1 MATKKFAFGLILAL
15 LLCVINHV
23 HLAQAVNA
31 CGAGGVC
38 TCSGTVVHCQS
49 QSLTS
54 IPSGI
59 PADTTE
65 LDLNYNPITN
75 IPSSAFTDLNALK
88 HLYLQSSRITS
99 IPADAFISL
108 TALNTLALSGY
119 WITTIPKNAF
129 KDLTALQYLHLGGS
143 RITSIPAGAL
153 TGLTALTQL
162 DLDRNLITSISAN
175 AFTGLT
181 ALQYLNLQDNQIT
194 SIPSSAFSGLTGLI
208 DLLLNANPF
217 TTLPPGL
224 FSGLP
229 NDLCLSAGGL
239 PYLSPN
245 NFTFG
250 GNAVAPPSMYGNA
263 SQPYPCDTA
272 CATCYVAGR
281 SACCGINCL
290 TCNSSSVC
298 TQCYEGYIMMD
309 GSCAAIPS
317 ALFAAAASTVSTS
330 AASFM
335 SIAVASVAS
344 VTSFIAQLGGGS
356 QAAITAVATV
366 ATIAILEL
374 IRRRSQSAVARPNDS
389 TFEAVQMSISPM
401 TRSTRSQN
409 DEDTTVG
416 QNRPQPLHQTTS
428 TTSAEL
434 IYANERAIVTGSAS
448 RRIRESLTIVKHLA
462 SGNFGDVALG
472 QLPFN
477 VLPPRAQN
485 LLGPAAS
492 EIVQVAV
499 KSLKSNANEQSRKD
513 FEIEADSMT
522 PFVHANVVRL
532 LAALVESEPQL
543 VLLELVQYG
552 DLRTLLQ
559 KSKKQSF
566 EWTHNEQIHVIRQI
580 ALGMEYLG
588 TLNFVHR
595 DLAARNCLVG
605 QGMVVK
611 VADFGLSREL
621 EDEEKYYRMQTNREL
636 PLKWMAPE
644 TMTGPKFSSM
654 SDVWSFGVTVCTS
667 KALS

>member
-1 MATKKFAFGLILAL
+1 MATKGFGHVLILAL
-15 LLCVINHV
+15 LLCVMNHV

-65 LDLNYNPITN
+65 LHLCHTRITSISANAFTGLTALTTLDLNYNPITN

-119 WITTIPKNAF
+119 WITSIPKNAF
-129 KDLTALQYLHLGGS
+129 TDLTALQYLHLGGS

-229 NDLCLSAGGL
+229 NDLYLSAGGL

-250 GNAVAPPSMYGNA
+250 GNAVAPPSMYGSA
-263 SQPYPCDTA
+263 SRPY
-272 CATCYVAGR
+272 
-281 SACCGINCL
+281 
-290 TCNSSSVC
+290 
-298 TQCYEGYIMMD
+298 Q
-309 GSCAAIPS
+309 
-317 ALFAAAASTVSTS
+317 
-330 AASFM
+330 
-335 SIAVASVAS
+335 
-344 VTSFIAQLGGGS
+344 
-356 QAAITAVATV
+356 
-366 ATIAILEL
+366 
-374 IRRRSQSAVARPNDS
+374 
-389 TFEAVQMSISPM
+389 
-401 TRSTRSQN
+401 
-409 DEDTTVG
+409 
-416 QNRPQPLHQTTS
+416 
-428 TTSAEL
+428 L
-434 IYANERAIVTGSAS
+434 IYENDRAFVTGSAS

-477 VLPPRAQN
+477 VLPPRAQS
-485 LLGPAAS
+485 LLGPTTS
-492 EIVQVAV
+492 QTVQVAV

-522 PFVHANVVRL
+522 PFVHPNV
-532 LAALVESEPQL
+532 
-543 VLLELVQYG
+543 YG

-654 SDVWSFGVTVCTS
+654 SDVWSFGVTVWECCSYGAVPYGKVNGAEALAHVAAGGRLPMPENCMPELYNVMMTCWNVIPEFRPS
-667 KALS
+667 FSQLVKALKAFEDGTAVRDIGELLKE

>member
-1 MATKKFAFGLILAL
+1 
-15 LLCVINHV
+15 
-23 HLAQAVNA
+23 
-31 CGAGGVC
+31 
-38 TCSGTVVHCQS
+38 
-49 QSLTS
+49 
-54 IPSGI
+54 
-59 PADTTE
+59 
-65 LDLNYNPITN
+65 
-75 IPSSAFTDLNALK
+75 
-88 HLYLQSSRITS
+88 
-99 IPADAFISL
+99 
-108 TALNTLALSGY
+108 
-119 WITTIPKNAF
+119 
-129 KDLTALQYLHLGGS
+129 
-143 RITSIPAGAL
+143 
-153 TGLTALTQL
+153 
-162 DLDRNLITSISAN
+162 
-175 AFTGLT
+175 
-181 ALQYLNLQDNQIT
+181 
-194 SIPSSAFSGLTGLI
+194 
-208 DLLLNANPF
+208 
-217 TTLPPGL
+217 
-224 FSGLP
+224 
-229 NDLCLSAGGL
+229 
-239 PYLSPN
+239 
-245 NFTFG
+245 
-250 GNAVAPPSMYGNA
+250 
-263 SQPYPCDTA
+263 
-272 CATCYVAGR
+272 
-281 SACCGINCL
+281 
-290 TCNSSSVC
+290 
-298 TQCYEGYIMMD
+298 MMD

-356 QAAITAVATV
+356 QAAITAVVTV

-374 IRRRSQSAVARPNDS
+374 IRRRLQSAVARPNDS
-389 TFEAVQMSISPM
+389 TFEAVEMSVSPV

-409 DEDTTVG
+409 DEDITVG
-416 QNRPQPLHQTTS
+416 QSHPQPLHLTTS

-434 IYANERAIVTGSAS
+434 IYENDRAFVTGSAS

-477 VLPPRAQN
+477 VLPPRAQS
-485 LLGPAAS
+485 LLGPTTS
-492 EIVQVAV
+492 QTVQVAV

-522 PFVHANVVRL
+522 PFVHPNVVRL
-532 LAALVESEPQL
+532 LAALVASEPHL
-543 VLLELVQYG
+543 VLLEFVQYG

-654 SDVWSFGVTVCTS
+654 SDVWSFGVTVWECCSYGAVPYGKVNGAEALAHVAAGGRLPMPENCMPELYNVMMTCWNVIPEFRPS
-667 KALS
+667 FSQLVKALKAFEDGTAVRDIGELLKE